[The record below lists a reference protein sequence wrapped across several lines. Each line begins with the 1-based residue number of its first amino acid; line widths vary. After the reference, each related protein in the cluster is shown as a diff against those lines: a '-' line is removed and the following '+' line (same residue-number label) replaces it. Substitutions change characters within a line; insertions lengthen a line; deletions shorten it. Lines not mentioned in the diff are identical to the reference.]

1 MLSSPWWGGGG
12 WGGRCYNPESQV
24 VQEFYDKNSVS
35 VGKKQTQRASN
46 VGQRRE
52 GLAPSPLTAGPRS
65 ISHLASS
72 ELRKAPS
79 SLLRPPTRAG
89 SERILSSNPG
99 LRPLLDS
106 GWEALTVC
114 IPGEGH
120 VRRVS
125 ACTLRFFSSSVTID
139 ISVGHIQG
147 SLWATQE
154 KPGEKRELFWFEKR
168 SKNHRI
174 RGAHIE
180 RDLGTHLCRC
190 HAKSLQ

>member
-1 MLSSPWWGGGG
+1 M
-12 WGGRCYNPESQV
+12 GGRCYNPESQV
-24 VQEFYDKNSVS
+24 VQEFYDKNSIS

-72 ELRKAPS
+72 ELRKPPS

-89 SERILSSNPG
+89 SERILSSNWG
-99 LRPLLDS
+99 LRLLLAS

-114 IPGEGH
+114 IP
-120 VRRVS
+120 VRRVP

-180 RDLGTHLCRC
+180 RDFGTHLCQC